1 MAKYLA
7 DTSILISHLQGDTQA
22 TKFLTEESVA
32 ISVISV
38 IELIQGCRNPKEL
51 AQVHSLLSDF
61 EILHIDYSISNSAS
75 KLVSDLFLSH
85 GLKFLDAVIAA
96 TAIQSNLILKTQD
109 TKHFKFIKSLAIA

>member
-7 DTSILISHLQGDTQA
+7 DTSILISHLHGETKA
-22 TKFLTEESVA
+22 TKFLTEESVT
-32 ISVISV
+32 ISVITV

-61 EILHIDYSISNSAS
+61 GIIHIDYSISSSAS

-85 GLKFLDAVIAA
+85 GLKFLDAVIAV
-96 TAIQSNLILKTQD
+96 TAIQHKLILKTQD
-109 TKHFKFIKSLAIA
+109 VKHFKSIKGLVIA